1 MAKSPEQLQEMLDQ
15 AAEFD
20 KWAGLQFKPRKCAT
34 LSLNNAAPRHF
45 VENTEFSIGS
55 GGLPVL
61 KWEDHYR
68 YLGCELGRDPRAE
81 TKVLGV
87 RYIEDAKK
95 IMESQLT
102 DWQKLDA
109 IRRFMRPKLDYALR
123 TMLPTRG

>member
-1 MAKSPEQLQEMLDQ
+1 M
-15 AAEFD
+15 
-20 KWAGLQFKPRKCAT
+20 QFKPRKCAT

-45 VENTEFSIGS
+45 VENTEFSIGG

-81 TKVLGV
+81 TKVLGE
-87 RYIEDAKK
+87 RYIKDAKK

-109 IRRFMRPKLDYALR
+109 IHQFVRLKLEYALR
-123 TMLPTRG
+123 TMLPMRGWAKNLDDTGRS